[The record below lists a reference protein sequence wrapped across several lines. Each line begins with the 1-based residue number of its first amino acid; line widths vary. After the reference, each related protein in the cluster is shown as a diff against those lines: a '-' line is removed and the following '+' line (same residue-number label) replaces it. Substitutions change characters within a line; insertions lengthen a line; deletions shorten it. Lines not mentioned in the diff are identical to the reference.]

1 MERGRAGLS
10 PPYVVDLEYLQ
21 QTTPQDNWQP
31 TSNSTGTLCSSLP
44 SYPPCKLVRYC
55 RIRQDPPYLV
65 NTFYRVL
72 LLDLFPTKFSH
83 KKKQKHTFIKKHL

>member
-1 MERGRAGLS
+1 MEREWAGLS
-10 PPYVVDLEYLQ
+10 PHYVADLDYLQ

-44 SYPPCKLVRYC
+44 SYPTCKPVRYC

-65 NTFYRVL
+65 DTLIMY
-72 LLDLFPTKFSH
+72 
-83 KKKQKHTFIKKHL
+83 